1 MFRILTCLTTEH
13 DWRLVLL
20 AGLVCFVAS
29 VVAVNIF
36 HRAIASQM
44 QTRLIWI
51 AIAGGVF
58 GYGVWATHFIA
69 MLAYEPGVPTGYGIG
84 LTALSL
90 AVAMVLTSC
99 GLGFAAS
106 NPGRWR
112 APIGGAIMGA
122 GIASMHYLGMWAL
135 EVPGRVVWS
144 LDLVVVSIALGLAFG
159 YVTLLVAIRRNDRWG
174 TLLAAIF
181 LTLAIVSHHFT
192 AMGAV
197 EIVPDPTRAP
207 GALSLSPAWLALAI
221 AGVALSVLGMSFVGV
236 LADRRLAIRT
246 HKFEE
251 IIDQLSLARQQ
262 VENSQKE
269 LQDQKFRLDTAI
281 NNMGEG
287 LCMFDGEKRL
297 VVCNDRY
304 AEMYRLPPEL
314 LRTGTPHRDII
325 KHRITSGILK
335 GETSESAATLVMS
348 RLSALPRD
356 AASSR
361 IEELADGRSICV
373 TRQPMAGGGWVA
385 THLDVT
391 EQRRSEARVAHM
403 AQHDALT
410 DLPNRVL
417 LRARLE
423 QALSITR
430 RGGPHLAV
438 LMLDLDRFK
447 EINDTLGHPTGDAL
461 LQAVAA
467 RLRAC
472 IRDTALIARLGG
484 DEFAVIE
491 HMPDPVIEAA
501 ALAERI
507 KQALSEPFDLGD
519 HQVITGTSIGIAVAP
534 SDGIDSDQIL
544 KSADLAL
551 YRAKSNGRGTFHFFE
566 PELDRRMHSRRN
578 LERDMRN
585 ALVSGEF
592 DLHYQPFVDSKS
604 GALSGLEALLRWQHP
619 QRGMVL
625 PADFIPLAE
634 ETGLIV
640 PIGEWVL
647 RSACAEAAKWSADLK
662 IAVNLSPAQFRSKEL
677 VRVVIGA
684 LATSRL
690 APHRLELEVT
700 ETAIM
705 HDSETVF
712 AALGQLHELGVRIA
726 LDDFGTGYSSLSFLQ
741 KFPFDKIK
749 IDRSFVNEL
758 FSENDESRLIARAV
772 VRFAV
777 SLGKTTTAEGVETK
791 EQMDILREEACAEM
805 QGYYFSRPKSSA
817 EIAQMVQADVMPATT
832 ARIREFAE
840 NGHQILRE
848 GISAAAG

>member
-1 MFRILTCLTTEH
+1 MFRILTCVTDEH
-13 DWRLVLL
+13 DWRLIML
-20 AGLVCFVAS
+20 AGLVCFIAS

-36 HRAIASQM
+36 HRAVASPTR
-44 QTRLIWI
+44 TRLIWI
-51 AIAGGVF
+51 AIAGAVF

-69 MLAYEPGVPTGYGIG
+69 MLAYEPGVSTGYGVA

-90 AVAMVLTSC
+90 AVAMILTFC

-106 NPGRWR
+106 DPGRWR
-112 APIGGAIMGA
+112 APIGGAIVGA

-144 LDLVVVSIALGLAFG
+144 MDLVLTSIALGLFFG
-159 YVTLLVAIRRNDRWG
+159 YAALLIAVRRSDRWG
-174 TLLAAIF
+174 TLLAAVC
-181 LTLAIVSHHFT
+181 LTLAIISHHFT

-207 GALSLSPAWLALAI
+207 DALSLSPAVLALAI

-236 LADRRLAIRT
+236 LADRRLATRT
-246 HKFEE
+246 GKLED
-251 IIDQLSLARQQ
+251 II
-262 VENSQKE
+262 KE
-269 LQDQKFRLDTAI
+269 LSHAQQQIEDSQDELQAQKLRLDTAI

-287 LCMFDGEKRL
+287 LCMFDGDKKL
-297 VVCNDRY
+297 VISNDRY
-304 AEMYRLPPEL
+304 AKMYRLPPEL
-314 LRTGTPHRDII
+314 LQAGTPHHKII
-325 KHRITSGILK
+325 EHRIASGILK
-335 GETSESAATLVMS
+335 GETSESAATQWIS
-348 RLSALPRD
+348 TLSALPRD
-356 AASSR
+356 EVSSR
-361 IEELADGRSICV
+361 IDELMDGRLICV

-391 EQRRSEARVAHM
+391 EQRRSEARVTHM

-417 LRARLE
+417 LRERLE
-423 QALSITR
+423 QALAVTR

-447 EINDTLGHPTGDAL
+447 EINDTLGHPAGDAL

-467 RLRAC
+467 RLRVC
-472 IRDTALIARLGG
+472 IRNTALIARLGG

-491 HMPDPVIEAA
+491 HMQNPVAEAA
-501 ALAERI
+501 VLAERI

-519 HQVITGTSIGIAVAP
+519 HQVTTGTSIGIAVAP
-534 SDGIDSDQIL
+534 TDGIDSDQIL
-544 KSADLAL
+544 KNADLAL
-551 YRAKSNGRGTFHFFE
+551 YRAKSSGRGTFHFFE
-566 PELDRRMHSRRN
+566 PELDQLMHARKN
-578 LERDMRN
+578 LERDMRH

-592 DLHYQPFVDSKS
+592 ELHYQPFVDLKS
-604 GALSGLEALLRWQHP
+604 GDISGAEALLRWHHP
-619 QRGMVL
+619 ERGLVM

-647 RSACAEAAKWSADLK
+647 KAACAEAAKWPVDLR

-677 VRVVIGA
+677 VPMVVRA
-684 LATSRL
+684 LATSGI
-690 APHRLELEVT
+690 APQRLELEVT
-700 ETAIM
+700 ETVIM
-705 HDSETVF
+705 HDSEAVC
-712 AALGQLHELGVRIA
+712 AALGQLHKLGVRIA

-758 FSENDESRLIARAV
+758 LGAKMESRLIARAV

-791 EQMDILREEACAEM
+791 EQLDILREEACTEM
-805 QGYYFSRPKSSA
+805 QGYYFSRPKGAFDIALMIQAQAKTPANVSIPDQPA
-817 EIAQMVQADVMPATT
+817 EDKRPVVR
-832 ARIREFAE
+832 AR
-840 NGHQILRE
+840 
-848 GISAAAG
+848 AGGR